1 MNDTMSTKP
10 ASLKG
15 WVALGLLLSVS
26 IELALTELYVAQIQ
40 FHLFLP
46 LITAVI
52 AHRYGIRVCDFLFV
66 MAVPTILSAS
76 SYLTDTMAVA
86 FGVPQWS
93 FLLSVLTAFV
103 FCRPSFDLPIQKLL
117 NQRWYWSRWIMLVAI
132 WLMLHYQAALEFE
145 FGEDTTMRIG
155 AGSIL
160 LVVVLLIS
168 VQWNE
173 FRLQFEKILSLARS
187 RFGYCVRITI
197 TLLVGVA
204 MLVSGDV
211 DFHYIHYVSFG
222 FSEGGSWLLVLVFF
236 VVAFRMVDWRL
247 AIVVTVV
254 SLLLEDNV
262 GRLYEYIETLLVA
275 QQPPAEAMTGSGID
289 SIVVTGNRIS
299 RYSQYWFNVIH
310 AVSFVLM
317 AVALR
322 PCFENRDPEQLHSS
336 RSLAFLALSATL
348 LLVAMPLFLFGL
360 SGPGYFVLAT
370 LAFGIGYR
378 WRIRGILLGP
388 VILQLA
394 YLMCA
399 VLLASP
405 IDDPVSALEAIDIG
419 LIGFTAAFFGMLL
432 NRHSPEVPGETF
444 PGVPSA

>member
-1 MNDTMSTKP
+1 MLP
-10 ASLKG
+10 
-15 WVALGLLLSVS
+15 VAV
-26 IELALTELYVAQIQ
+26 
-40 FHLFLP
+40 
-46 LITAVI
+46 
-52 AHRYGIRVCDFLFV
+52 
-66 MAVPTILSAS
+66 
-76 SYLTDTMAVA
+76 
-86 FGVPQWS
+86 
-93 FLLSVLTAFV
+93 
-103 FCRPSFDLPIQKLL
+103 
-117 NQRWYWSRWIMLVAI
+117 
-132 WLMLHYQAALEFE
+132 WLMLHHQLALEFE
-145 FGEDTTMRIG
+145 FGDDTIMRIG
-155 AGSIL
+155 AGSVL
-160 LVVVLLIS
+160 LVVVLLVS
-168 VQWNE
+168 LRWDE
-173 FRLQFEKILSLARS
+173 LHSQFGRILSLAGS
-187 RFGYCVRITI
+187 RFGYYIRIAI

-204 MLVSGDV
+204 MLVSGGV
-211 DFHYIHYVSFG
+211 DIGYVLDASFG
-222 FSEGGSWLLVLVFF
+222 FSDGGSLLLIFVFC
-236 VVAFRMVDWRL
+236 VVAFGVVDWRV
-247 AIVVTVV
+247 AIVATVV
-254 SLLLEDNV
+254 MLILEDNV
-262 GRLYEYIETLLVA
+262 WRLYEYIETLLVA
-275 QQPPAEAMTGSGID
+275 QQPPAETMTGSGID